1 MTDKSII
8 EWLLKGD
15 PSIRWQVQQD
25 LLNENKKTV
34 WESRRKIASE
44 GWGERLLRLQDEN
57 DMWSGK
63 LYSPKWT
70 STTYTLLLLKRMG
83 LDPGNKQ
90 AQKGIMVL
98 LDKGFYPDGGIN
110 FWKSWKQS
118 ETCVTGMI
126 LSMLAYF
133 NIRDERLITMAEYL
147 LGVQMK
153 DGGWNCEKPRGA
165 THSSFHT
172 TISVLEGLYEY
183 LEKYSEHTLDIAR
196 SRDRAI
202 EFLLEHRLFKSH
214 RTGQVVNDR
223 MTRFHFPPRWYYDVM
238 RVLDYFQKSDTDTD
252 PRMQDAI
259 DLVYNKRTPEGMW
272 KLPARYGGKVFF
284 ELESTGKPSRWNTL
298 RALRV
303 LNWWRSE
310 E

>member
-1 MTDKSII
+1 MTDRSII
-8 EWLLKGD
+8 EWLLQGD
-15 PSIRWQVQQD
+15 PSIVWQVQQD
-25 LLNENKKTV
+25 LLNTDDKTV
-34 WESRRKIASE
+34 RESRNNISRE
-44 GWGERLLRLQDEN
+44 GWGYRLLSLQDNN

-83 LDPGNKQ
+83 LDPGNKK
-90 AQKGIMVL
+90 AQKGGMVL
-98 LDKGFYPDGGIN
+98 LNKGFYADGGIN
-110 FWKSWKQS
+110 FWKSWNQS

-126 LSMLAYF
+126 LSILAYF
-133 NIRDERLITMAEYL
+133 NIRDDRLVLMAEHL
-147 LGVQMK
+147 LNEQMK
-153 DGGWNCEKPRGA
+153 DGGWNCQKCNGA
-165 THSSFHT
+165 IHSSFHT

-183 LEKYSEHTLDIAR
+183 LEKFTAHRMDIAR

-202 EFLLEHRLFKSH
+202 EFLLEHRLYKSH
-214 RTGQVVNDR
+214 RTGKVANDR

-259 DLVYNKRTPEGMW
+259 DLIYSKRTSEGLW

-284 ELESTGKPSRWNTL
+284 ELETTGKPSRWNTL

-303 LNWWRSE
+303 LNWWESE

>member
-1 MTDKSII
+1 MADDLII
-8 EWLLKGD
+8 KWLLEGD

-25 LLNENKKTV
+25 LLNADEKTV
-34 WESRRKIASE
+34 WESRKKIALE
-44 GWGERLLRLQDEN
+44 GWGYRLLKLQDEN

-83 LDPGNKQ
+83 LDPVNKQ
-90 AQKGIMVL
+90 AQNGSMVL

-126 LSMLAYF
+126 LSILAYF
-133 NIRDERLITMAEYL
+133 NIKDKRLISMAEHL
-147 LGVQMK
+147 LNEQMK
-153 DGGWNCEKPRGA
+153 DGGWNCQKCNGA

-172 TISVLEGLYEY
+172 TISVLEGFYEY
-183 LEKYSEHTLDIAR
+183 LDKFSEHTLDITR

-202 EFLLEHRLFKSH
+202 EFLLEHRLYKSH
-214 RTGQVVNDR
+214 RTGSVVSDR

-238 RVLDYFQKSDTDTD
+238 RVLDYFQKYDIDTD

-259 DLVYNKRTPEGMW
+259 DLVNNKRTPEGLW
-272 KLPARYGGKVFF
+272 KLHARYGGKVFF
-284 ELESTGKPSRWNTL
+284 ELEKTGKPSRWNTL

-303 LNWWRSE
+303 LNWWKSSE
-310 E
+310 